1 MISALGEA
9 PLRRRLPDNQTMPA
23 TKPKTQITLHALD
36 HVGLS
41 VRLAVQ

>member
-9 PLRRRLPDNQTMPA
+9 PLRRCLPDNQTMLA
-23 TKPKTQITLHALD
+23 AKPKTQIPLRVLD

-41 VRLAVQ
+41 VRGAVR

>member
-9 PLRRRLPDNQTMPA
+9 PLRRRLPDNQTMPVA
-23 TKPKTQITLHALD
+23 KPKTQITLHALD

-41 VRLAVQ
+41 LRVAVR